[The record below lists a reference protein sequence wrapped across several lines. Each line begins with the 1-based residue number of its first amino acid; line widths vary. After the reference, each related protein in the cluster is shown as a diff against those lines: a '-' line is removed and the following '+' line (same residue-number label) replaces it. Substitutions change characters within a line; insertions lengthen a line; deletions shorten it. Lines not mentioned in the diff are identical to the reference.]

1 MRGSVG
7 KVLTAS
13 AFSLGLAVT
22 SAGAIESGSAA
33 FAIPCDGLQKVQFP
47 VLTFPTNFPSNTARY
62 IIGAEIAVIDLPGG
76 GTLQYVV
83 ADGTPGE
90 NKHLVTLGRNR
101 PSSNINGEAQVAN
114 FFAGFVMQVPTT
126 AAGSNQIQIR
136 IVGSCEGGGNLNAGV
151 TVWVRVGG
159 ADNQ

>member
-1 MRGSVG
+1 MRGSMV

-22 SAGAIESGSAA
+22 SAGAIESGSVA
-33 FAIPCDGLQKVQFP
+33 FAIPCDGIQKVQFSELKFP
-47 VLTFPTNFPSNTARY
+47 VNFPAAGFRY

-83 ADGTPGE
+83 VDGFPGD

-101 PSSNINGEAQVAN
+101 PASGINGEAQVAN
-114 FFAGFVMQVPTT
+114 FF
-126 AAGSNQIQIR
+126 
-136 IVGSCEGGGNLNAGV
+136 
-151 TVWVRVGG
+151 
-159 ADNQ
+159 

>member
-7 KVLTAS
+7 KVLIAS

-33 FAIPCDGLQKVQFP
+33 FFIPCDGIQRVQTP
-47 VLTFPTNFPSNTARY
+47 VLNFPINFPNNQFRY

-90 NKHLVTLGRNR
+90 NKHLVTL
-101 PSSNINGEAQVAN
+101 PKPT
-114 FFAGFVMQVPTT
+114 FV
-126 AAGSNQIQIR
+126 
-136 IVGSCEGGGNLNAGV
+136 
-151 TVWVRVGG
+151 
-159 ADNQ
+159 